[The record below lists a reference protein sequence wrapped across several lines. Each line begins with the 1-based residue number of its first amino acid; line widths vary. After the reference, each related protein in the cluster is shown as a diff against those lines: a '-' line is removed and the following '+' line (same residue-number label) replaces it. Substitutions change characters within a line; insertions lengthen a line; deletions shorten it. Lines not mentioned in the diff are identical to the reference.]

1 VKAGPRKEDNMPEQE
16 DRDKAAE
23 AEELSPPEIAGSA
36 GDDEVEAHSM
46 FTASACPG
54 WLPV

>member
-1 VKAGPRKEDNMPEQE
+1 MPEQK
-16 DRDKAAE
+16 DTDKAE
-23 AEELSPPEIAGSA
+23 AEEVSPPEIAEWAEDG
-36 GDDEVEAHSM
+36 EVEAHSL